1 MMSPCFF
8 YVDKQVFRW
17 RGKIAHGLGKQPAGR
32 QIKWRKQV
40 LMSRKYLA
48 ADQNIDNLNIN
59 Y

>member
-1 MMSPCFF
+1 MFF